1 MNVSTHTQTADA
13 SVNPQGVVVVFSHVF
28 PNPVT
33 PIFGLFIRERMFRV
47 ASQMPVVVVSPV
59 QWFPFAGLIRRFKPG
74 FCPAVPYH
82 EVQQG
87 IDVYHPKFFYIPGVL
102 KFLDGFFEAIFSYPT
117 LRRIE
122 RQHGISLIDAH
133 FIYPDG
139 VAAMWLARWLSKPF
153 CITLRGTIV
162 RISKT
167 RVRRKMAQWALNAA
181 GKVFSVSDSLRQV
194 ALSMGTPE
202 QKTLVVANGIN
213 LEKFFPEDRNAA
225 RRRFG
230 VPLDAK
236 VMVSVGGLTE
246 RKGFHRVIALMPSLL
261 RRHPDLHLV
270 IAGGPTKEG
279 DNRQLLNEMVANLGL
294 AERVHFVGA
303 IPPEQL
309 RHVYSSGDLF
319 VLATRMEGWANVF
332 LEAMACGLPV
342 VSTLVGGNAEVVASP
357 AVGRLVEYGNAA
369 ALESALDQALSQEW
383 DHRAIRQ
390 YAVDNS
396 WENRIPPLVAELRAL
411 MATNN
416 KVRR

>member
-1 MNVSTHTQTADA
+1 MKPDSQASIMDTQLDG
-13 SVNPQGVVVVFSHVF
+13 QGVVVVYSHVF
-28 PNPVT
+28 PNPAT
-33 PIFGLFIRERMFRV
+33 PILGLFIRERMFRV
-47 ASQMPVVVVSPV
+47 AKQIPVVVVSPV

-74 FCPAVPYH
+74 FCPQVPYH

-87 IDVYHPKFFYIPGVL
+87 IDVYHPKFFYIPGIF
-102 KFLDGFFEAIFSYPT
+102 KFLDGFFEALFSWST

-139 VAAMWLARWLSKPF
+139 VAAMWLARWLNKPF

-167 RVRRKMAQWALNAA
+167 RVRRKMAQSALDAA

-213 LEKFFPEDRNAA
+213 LDKFYPEDQMAA
-225 RRRFG
+225 RQRFG
-230 VPLDAK
+230 IPLNAK

-246 RKGFHRVIALMPSLL
+246 RKGFHRVIELMPALL
-261 RRHPDLHLV
+261 QRHPDLHLV
-270 IAGGPTKEG
+270 IAGGATKEG
-279 DNRQLLNEMVANLGL
+279 DNRQFLNDLVAQLGL
-294 AERVHFVGA
+294 GNRVHFVGA

-309 RHVYSSGDLF
+309 RHVYSAGDIF
-319 VLATRMEGWANVF
+319 VLATRFEGWANVF

-357 AVGRLVEYGNAA
+357 AVGRLVEYGDAA
-369 ALESALDQALSQEW
+369 ALEANLDKALSEEW
-383 DHRAIRQ
+383 DREVIRQ
-390 YAVDNS
+390 YAVENS
-396 WENRIPPLVAELRAL
+396 WENRIPLLVAELRAL
-411 MATNN
+411 MAA
-416 KVRR
+416 KQ